1 MARTVS
7 HDGGRNETIPEKT
20 VVFPEIAGAMNTRL
34 VGATRFERA
43 TSTSKNTAVEG
54 IARAKSDVVPADLAR
69 LIEAWGSLTDDDR
82 RRIRAIVDGR
92 QA

>member
-1 MARTVS
+1 MGDRGLEGPTESPGNTTV
-7 HDGGRNETIPEKT
+7 GE
-20 VVFPEIAGAMNTRL
+20 
-34 VGATRFERA
+34 
-43 TSTSKNTAVEG
+43 